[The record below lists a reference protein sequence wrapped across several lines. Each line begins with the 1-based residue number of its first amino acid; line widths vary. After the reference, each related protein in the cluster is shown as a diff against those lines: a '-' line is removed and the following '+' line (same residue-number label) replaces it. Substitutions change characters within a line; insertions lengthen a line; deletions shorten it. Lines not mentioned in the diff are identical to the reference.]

1 MKRWKTRFGEYY
13 CRAVLQRT
21 VESLRVWEFEHAP
34 FCQIP
39 AHTHERVHLIGVLS
53 GSMVDSD
60 GGSEIELLAGDVA
73 LNPRG
78 TAHSTAM
85 GAEGSRSV
93 VFEFEADD
101 LPRILPAYFPQL
113 GRSLVL
119 RGRMT
124 EAVARTAHG
133 SREEIEAA
141 VRAMLAEPPGN
152 VTAEPAW
159 LGAVKAEVE
168 RTGALEPDVDAL
180 AALAGRH
187 PAHLMRAFRQHVG
200 VTVGEY
206 ARARLVARAGEELR
220 RGEKPLS
227 DIALAYGFAD
237 QSHFSRTFKRFMN
250 MTPDAYR
257 KAHANTTTA

>member
-1 MKRWKTRFGEYY
+1 MTD
-13 CRAVLQRT
+13 L
-21 VESLRVWEFEHAP
+21 
-34 FCQIP
+34 
-39 AHTHERVHLIGVLS
+39 
-53 GSMVDSD
+53 D
-60 GGSEIELLAGDVA
+60 GGAQIALLAGDVV
-73 LNPRG
+73 LYPRG
-78 TAHSTAM
+78 TSHSTSM
-85 GAEGSRSV
+85 DAEGSRSV

-133 SREEIEAA
+133 TREEIEVA
-141 VRAMLAEPPGN
+141 VRDMLAEPPGSAA
-152 VTAEPAW
+152 TEPGWIAT
-159 LGAVKAEVE
+159 VKAELDRHV
-168 RTGALEPDVDAL
+168 ALEPDVEAL
-180 AALAGRH
+180 AAVAGRH

-220 RGEKPLS
+220 RGEKALS
-227 DIALAYGFAD
+227 EIALAYGFAD
-237 QSHFSRTFKRFMN
+237 QSHFSPTFKRFMN

-257 KAHANTTTA
+257 KAHANTTNA

>member
-1 MKRWKTRFGEYY
+1 VKRWKIRFGEYY
-13 CRAVLQRT
+13 GRAVLQRT
-21 VESLRVWEFEHAP
+21 VESLRVWEFAHAP

-39 AHTHERVHLIGVLS
+39 AHTHERAHLIGVLA

-60 GGSEIELLAGDVA
+60 GGSETELLAGDVA
-73 LNPRG
+73 LYPRG
-78 TAHSTAM
+78 ATHSTSM

-113 GRSLVL
+113 GKSLVL

-141 VRAMLAEPPGN
+141 VREMLAEPPGN
-152 VTAEPAW
+152 VAAEPAW
-159 LGAVKAEVE
+159 LGVVKAEVD

-187 PAHLMRAFRQHVG
+187 PAHL
-200 VTVGEY
+200 TLGEY

-257 KAHANTTTA
+257 KAHANTTNA

>member
-1 MKRWKTRFGEYY
+1 MRFGEYY
-13 CRAVLQRT
+13 GRAVVQRT
-21 VESLRVWEFEHAP
+21 VETLRVWEFEHP
-34 FCQIP
+34 PHCRIP
-39 AHTHERVHLIGVLS
+39 SHTHERAHLIGVLR
-53 GSMVDSD
+53 GTMRDVD

-73 LNPRG
+73 LYPRG
-78 TAHSTAM
+78 TTHSTSM
-85 GAEGSRSV
+85 DAEGSRSV

-101 LPRILPAYFPQL
+101 LPRILPTYFPQL

-133 SREEIEAA
+133 TREEIEAA
-141 VRAMLAEPPGN
+141 VRGMLAEPPGSAA
-152 VTAEPAW
+152 AEPAW
-159 LGAVKAEVE
+159 LAAVKAELDRNV
-168 RTGALEPDVDAL
+168 ALEPDVEAL

-250 MTPDAYR
+250 MTPDEYR
-257 KAHANTTTA
+257 KGHAHSV

>member
-1 MKRWKTRFGEYY
+1 VKRWKTRFGEYY
-13 CRAVLQRT
+13 GRAVLQRT

-39 AHTHERVHLIGVLS
+39 AHTHERAHLIGVLR
-53 GSMVDSD
+53 GSLIDVD
-60 GGSEIELLAGDVA
+60 GGSEVELLAGDA
-73 LNPRG
+73 MLYPRG
-78 TAHSTAM
+78 STHTTSM
-85 GAEGSRSV
+85 GADGSRSV

-141 VRAMLAEPPGN
+141 VREMLAEPPAN
-152 VTAEPAW
+152 ATAEPAW
-159 LGAVKAEVE
+159 LPVVKAELDRNV
-168 RTGALEPDVDAL
+168 ALEPDVEAL

-206 ARARLVARAGEELR
+206 ARARLVARAGEDLK
-220 RGEKPLS
+220 RGEKALS

-257 KAHANTTTA
+257 KAHANTTNV

>member
-1 MKRWKTRFGEYY
+1 
-13 CRAVLQRT
+13 
-21 VESLRVWEFEHAP
+21 
-34 FCQIP
+34 
-39 AHTHERVHLIGVLS
+39 
-53 GSMVDSD
+53 
-60 GGSEIELLAGDVA
+60 
-73 LNPRG
+73 
-78 TAHSTAM
+78 M
-85 GAEGSRSV
+85 GADGSRSV

-113 GRSLVL
+113 GRCLLL

-133 SREEIEAA
+133 TRDEIEAT
-141 VRAMLAEPPGN
+141 VREMLAEPPGSA
-152 VTAEPAW
+152 TAEPAW
-159 LGAVKAEVE
+159 LGAVKAELD
-168 RTGALEPDVDAL
+168 RKSALEPDVEAL

-220 RGEKPLS
+220 RGEKTLS
-227 DIALAYGFAD
+227 DIALAHGFAD
-237 QSHFSRTFKRFMN
+237 QSHFARTFKRFMN

-257 KAHANTTTA
+257 KAHANTTNA